1 MPGLFLHSRPTR
13 MSSRLD
19 DSFAR
24 SKRDHRADLT
34 FPFGTILRILP
45 TIRVFHRSTK
55 RIIEKR
61 GSIKRLDTLLRFF
74 SPRSGSFDVSPTRN
88 VSRNDTLYN
97 DCAALRCRDGK
108 ILTIKVKG

>member
-24 SKRDHRADLT
+24 SKRDHRVDLT

-74 SPRSGSFDVSPTRN
+74 F
-88 VSRNDTLYN
+88 
-97 DCAALRCRDGK
+97 A
-108 ILTIKVKG
+108 TIWLVPCFVDSERIAKRYVI